1 MFVRNVFLA
10 AALLTLS
17 LAGPAGADEAHV
29 VAVRVVPNGDG
40 SYEFDV
46 TLRHPDTGWD
56 HYVDRWDVIGPDGK
70 LLGKRV
76 LYHPHVNE
84 QPFTRSQRVRIPAG
98 VTKVSIRTHCK
109 RDGDGKTLFKID
121 LPK

>member
-1 MFVRNVFLA
+1 MFVRNVFLT
-10 AALLTLS
+10 AALVTLS
-17 LAGPAGADEAHV
+17 LAGPAGADEA
-29 VAVRVVPNGDG
+29 RVVEVRALPNGDG

-56 HYVDRWDVIGPDGK
+56 HYADRWDVIGPDGK
-70 LLGKRV
+70 LLGKRI

-98 VTKVSIRTHCK
+98 VTQVSIRTHCK
-109 RDGDGKTLFKID
+109 RDGEGKALYKVE

>member
-1 MFVRNVFLA
+1 MFVRNFFLA
-10 AALLTLS
+10 AAMASLS
-17 LAGPAGADEAHV
+17 LTAPTRADEARV
-29 VAVRVVPNGDG
+29 IEVRALPNGDG
-40 SYEFDV
+40 SYDFDV
-46 TLRHPDTGWD
+46 TLSHPDTGWE

-98 VTKVSIRTHCK
+98 VAQVSIRTHCK
-109 RDGDGKTLFKID
+109 RDGDGKAQFKVE

>member
-10 AALLTLS
+10 AVLLS
-17 LAGPAGADEAHV
+17 LNLAGQTEADEA
-29 VAVRVVPNGDG
+29 RVVEVRALPNGDG
-40 SYEFDV
+40 TFDFEV
-46 TLRHPDTGWD
+46 TLSHPDTGWD
-56 HYVDRWDVIGPDGK
+56 HYVDRWDVVGPDGK

-84 QPFTRSQRVRIPAG
+84 QPFTRSQRVRIPVG
-98 VTKVSIRTHCK
+98 VTQVSIRTHCK
-109 RDGDGKTLFKID
+109 RDGDSKALLKVE